1 MKKNI
6 ARELK
11 NLDIEIGRKMFDISK
26 KSKMSGP
33 PSPLQAGIL
42 DYLIMNKEKQ
52 INQKELEENLGVSKT
67 TISNALLSMQKN
79 EMIERVQSD
88 IDARN
93 KEIRLTQKSEN
104 IFNEMFNMF
113 EILDKEMLKG
123 ISEEELDMFYK
134 TIEKIRMNIRR
145 EN

>member
-26 KSKMSGP
+26 ESKMSGP

-52 INQKELEENLGVSKT
+52 INQKQLEENLGVSKT
-67 TISNALLSMQKN
+67 TISNALLSMEKN
-79 EMIERVQSD
+79 EMIERIQSD
-88 IDARN
+88 TDARN
-93 KEIRLTQKSEN
+93 KEIRLTKKSEN
-104 IFNEMFNMF
+104 IFKEMINMF
-113 EILDKEMLKG
+113 EILNKEMLKG
-123 ISEEELDMFYK
+123 ISENEIEMFYCI
-134 TIEKIRMNIRR
+134 IEKIKNNIRR

>member
-1 MKKNI
+1 MKKDI
-6 ARELK
+6 AKELK
-11 NLDIEIGRKMFDISK
+11 SLDIEIGRKMFDISK

-52 INQKELEENLGVSKT
+52 VNQKQLEENLGVSKT
-67 TISNALLSMQKN
+67 TISNALLSMEKN
-79 EMIERVQSD
+79 EMIERIQSD

-93 KEIRLTQKSEN
+93 KEIRLTKKSEN
-104 IFNEMFNMF
+104 IFNEMSNMF
-113 EILDKEMLKG
+113 EILNKEMLKE
-123 ISEEELDMFYK
+123 ISEDEIEMFYRI
-134 TIEKIRMNIRR
+134 IEKIKNNIRR